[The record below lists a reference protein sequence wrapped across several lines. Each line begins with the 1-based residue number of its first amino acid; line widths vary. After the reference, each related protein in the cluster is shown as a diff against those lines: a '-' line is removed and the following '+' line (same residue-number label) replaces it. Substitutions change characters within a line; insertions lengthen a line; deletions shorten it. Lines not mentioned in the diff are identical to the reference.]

1 MGEGNQ
7 PNKPNQKLTK
17 LNHPKNLLVYLFF
30 CELSLNAKFQLPRLC
45 VSCISTKHNFF
56 DKKKLGGENF
66 FGENSFDEIFF
77 AKFFISAEKKF
88 WQNFCVQFLCK
99 IFTNVTSTDG
109 TGLRWS

>member
-7 PNKPNQKLTK
+7 TKQTKPKINQTEPSKKPSGLS
-17 LNHPKNLLVYLFF
+17 FF

-45 VSCISTKHNFF
+45 VSCISTQHNFF

-88 WQNFCVQFLCK
+88 WRNFCVQFLCK
-99 IFTNVTSTDG
+99 IFTNVTSME
-109 TGLRWS
+109 

>member
-7 PNKPNQKLTK
+7 TKQTKPKINQTEPSKKPSCLS
-17 LNHPKNLLVYLFF
+17 FI

-45 VSCISTKHNFF
+45 VSCISTQHNFF

-77 AKFFISAEKKF
+77 SQFFLFRLKKNFGEIFVCNFCAKFLQMS
-88 WQNFCVQFLCK
+88 
-99 IFTNVTSTDG
+99 
-109 TGLRWS
+109 LRLME